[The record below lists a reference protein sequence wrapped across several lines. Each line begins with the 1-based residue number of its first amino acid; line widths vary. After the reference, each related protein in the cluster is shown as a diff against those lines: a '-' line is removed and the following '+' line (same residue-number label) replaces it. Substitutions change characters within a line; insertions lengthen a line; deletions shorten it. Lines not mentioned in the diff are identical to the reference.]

1 MCAALYA
8 RVSMHDQH
16 TLAMQIDAMREFA
29 TQRHWTVADTVEEVA
44 SGPTDHRPKRQVHLK
59 AAKQR
64 QRDVMLVWKLD
75 RSGRFLTGGS
85 AARRGMGVCSACKG

>member
-16 TLAMQIDAMREFA
+16 ILAMQIAATREFA

-44 SGPTDHRPKRQVHLK
+44 SGATDHRPKRQVRLK
-59 AAKQR
+59 AATQR
-64 QRDVMLVWKLD
+64 QLDVMLV
-75 RSGRFLTGGS
+75 
-85 AARRGMGVCSACKG
+85 